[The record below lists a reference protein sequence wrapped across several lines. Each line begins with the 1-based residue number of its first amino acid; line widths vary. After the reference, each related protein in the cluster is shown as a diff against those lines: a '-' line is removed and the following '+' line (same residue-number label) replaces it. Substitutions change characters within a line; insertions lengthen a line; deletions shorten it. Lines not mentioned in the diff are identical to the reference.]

1 MATQTIVQSL
11 AYISWALLL
20 VLALGSF
27 ALAHLLRQVT
37 DVTSGYA
44 GFTASTAAVL
54 AVLAWLTDGG
64 LPYPD
69 HLDIH
74 AAPGLDGS
82 RGLALAVFAMLV
94 ALSALRYYRGHR
106 ARWLGPL
113 AILAGVAAVA
123 LGALGWASG
132 DQMGLPLLVE
142 LLSLAAVSGGSLAA
156 VILAHWYL
164 VTPRLSERPLVLT
177 TQVLMVALGVELL
190 LFLVWQTV
198 SAPDG
203 RPFSTFTGPEALFVW
218 LQLIVGLIFPLVLTY
233 MAYRTALTR
242 SMESATG
249 LIYIELAAVLAST
262 IVVAGLAFA
271 VGLLV

>member
-54 AVLAWLTDGG
+54 AGLAWLTDGG

-74 AAPGLDGS
+74 AAPGLDGA
-82 RGLALAVFAMLV
+82 RGLALAVFAALV

-142 LLSLAAVSGGSLAA
+142 LLSLAAVSRWLAGRR
-156 VILAHWYL
+156 H
-164 VTPRLSERPLVLT
+164 PRPLVPGHAAAVGT
-177 TQVLMVALGVELL
+177 AAGADHAV
-190 LFLVWQTV
+190 
-198 SAPDG
+198 PDG
-203 RPFSTFTGPEALFVW
+203 GAWRRAAALPGVADGQHARRPAILDLHRARGPV
-218 LQLIVGLIFPLVLTY
+218 
-233 MAYRTALTR
+233 R
-242 SMESATG
+242 
-249 LIYIELAAVLAST
+249 LAAAHRR
-262 IVVAGLAFA
+262 A
-271 VGLLV
+271 